1 MAYSKLG
8 QGFSLVNMIKKV
20 WHFAKPYIIKYY
32 VAFLCGGFSWMLLD
46 VYVTKGIDASF
57 VSAVMDSIMAGT
69 AILAV
74 LAARNYLAQF
84 TAQEGYKLAI
94 HFVNFSFHEL
104 LSLSTE
110 LKEDSVSLENY
121 YKGLVDKEK
130 TTVDL
135 NGFTIYPDTFKGKLQ
150 KINECK
156 TALDKELASI
166 KTYGLHLNP
175 ERSFLYEQISGFSKQ
190 LNDIFDDFTDLN
202 NCYIDALDRELDL
215 EIRNPFLNLPISRD
229 KFSKTNDTALT
240 SLVTDSLR
248 IKCISKDIYSCCDE
262 FISKSEKIT
271 KIFVV

>member
-1 MAYSKLG
+1 
-8 QGFSLVNMIKKV
+8 
-20 WHFAKPYIIKYY
+20 
-32 VAFLCGGFSWMLLD
+32 MLLD

-94 HFVNFSFHEL
+94 HFVNFSFHEI

-110 LKEDSVSLENY
+110 LKKYSDILEEY
-121 YKGLVDKEK
+121 YINLVDKEK

-135 NGFTIYPDTFKGKLQ
+135 NGFTIHPDNFNSTLQ

-156 TALDKELASI
+156 TSLDKELASI
-166 KTYGLHLNP
+166 KTYGLHLNF
-175 ERSFLYEQISGFSKQ
+175 ERSFLYEQISGFLKH
-190 LNDIFDDFTDLN
+190 LNDKFNEFTDQN
-202 NCYIDALDRELDL
+202 NGYIDALDRELDL
-215 EIRNPFLNLPISRD
+215 EMRNPFPKLPISRD
-229 KFSKTNDTALT
+229 KFGKTNDTALNN
-240 SLVTDSLR
+240 LVTYSLR
-248 IKCISKDIYSCCDE
+248 IKCISKDINSCCDE

-271 KIFVV
+271 RIFVV

>member
-1 MAYSKLG
+1 
-8 QGFSLVNMIKKV
+8 
-20 WHFAKPYIIKYY
+20 
-32 VAFLCGGFSWMLLD
+32 
-46 VYVTKGIDASF
+46 
-57 VSAVMDSIMAGT
+57 MAGT

-110 LKEDSVSLENY
+110 LKEYSDILEEY

-135 NGFTIYPDTFKGKLQ
+135 NGFTIHPDNFNSTLQ

-166 KTYGLHLNP
+166 KTYGLHLNF
-175 ERSFLYEQISGFSKQ
+175 ERSFLYEQISDFLKQ
-190 LNDIFDDFTDLN
+190 LNDKFNEFTAHN
-202 NCYIDALDRELDL
+202 HGYIDALDRELDL
-215 EIRNPFLNLPISRD
+215 EMRNPFPKLPISRD
-229 KFSKTNDTALT
+229 KFAKTNDTALNN
-240 SLVTDSLR
+240 LVTYSSR
-248 IKCISKDIYSCCDE
+248 IKCISKDINSCCDE

>member
-1 MAYSKLG
+1 MN
-8 QGFSLVNMIKKV
+8 VIKKV
-20 WHFAKPYIIKYY
+20 WHLAKPYIFKYY
-32 VAFLCGGFSWMLLD
+32 VAFFCGGLAWMLLD

-110 LKEDSVSLENY
+110 LKEYSVSLENY

-135 NGFTIYPDTFKGKLQ
+135 NGFTKYPETFKGKLQ

-166 KTYGLHLNP
+166 KTYGLHLNL
-175 ERSFLYEQISGFSKQ
+175 ERFFLYEQIPEFLKQ
-190 LNDIFDDFTDLN
+190 LNDIFDDFTDYN
-202 NCYIDALDRELDL
+202 NYYIDALDRELDL
-215 EIRNPFLNLPISRD
+215 EMRNPFPKLPISRD
-229 KFSKTNDTALT
+229 KFAKTNDTALNN
-240 SLVTDSLR
+240 LVTYSSR
-248 IKCISKDIYSCCDE
+248 IKCISKDINSCCDE